1 MSERRFTRATLALLV
16 AAAASTAQAQSFN
29 RIASFPVAQN
39 MTASQDPAG
48 ETSAEIIAASA
59 DGQTLVYSDSPR
71 GGLGFVDI
79 SDTAKPRA
87 AGFVDMGGEPT
98 SVATIANL
106 VLAGVNTSSSFT
118 APSGFL
124 AAVSLQDQTEKG
136 RCDLGGQPDSVAISK
151 DGRFA
156 AVAIENERD
165 EDLGGGAPGQLP
177 AGFLVILPL
186 QDGIPQ
192 CDALRRVEL
201 TGLAEIASE
210 DPEPEFVDFNGRNEV
225 VVTLQENNHLAI
237 VAAETGEIV
246 HHFSAGSVDLA
257 GIDTAKDGQLDFTG
271 SRPGV
276 LREPDAVKW
285 LDDER
290 FVIANEGDYQGGA
303 RGFTIFHRDGRVLFE
318 SGADFEHRIVQAG
331 HYPEKRSGKKGAEP
345 EGVAVGVFGEQ
356 RYIFVLSERA
366 SVIGVYR
373 DTGAAP
379 EFVQLLPSG
388 IAPESAVVIP
398 ARGLLASANEKD
410 LLEDGGARSH
420 VMLYRLGE
428 AAPAYPQLVSGSDA
442 SGMPVGWG
450 ALSGLA
456 ADPGKPG
463 LLYAVNDSFYSQQP
477 TIFTI
482 DASRTPA
489 LITAA
494 TPVTLNGK
502 VAEKLDLEGIVADGQ
517 GGFWLASEGRTDK
530 GIPHAIYHSNAQG
543 EIDRTLNFP
552 PELLQHEKRF
562 GAEGITLIG
571 DRLWIA
577 IQRSWKDD
585 PENTVKL
592 VSYDLKTDQWGAVR
606 YPTETARQGWVG
618 LSEISRAEDGVYIV
632 ERDNQ
637 IGEQAAIKRLYRVAL
652 SELTPAPLGSDLPL
666 VNKQLLRDFIPD
678 LKALNGFVVD
688 KIEGFTVDAAGNGFA
703 VTDNDGVDDSSGETY
718 FFPTGKL

>member
-1 MSERRFTRATLALLV
+1 MSERPFRRATLAMLL

-29 RIASFPVAQN
+29 RIASFPTAHNFSADQDAAQ
-39 MTASQDPAG
+39 

-59 DGQTLVYSDSPR
+59 DGQMLIYSDSPR

-79 SDTAKPRA
+79 RDAAKPRA

-98 SVATIANL
+98 SVATAAGM
-106 VLAGVNTSSSFT
+106 VLAGVNTSPSYT

-124 AAVSLQDQTEKG
+124 AAVSLQDQTEKA
-136 RCDLGGQPDSVAISK
+136 RCDLGGQPDSVAVSR

-165 EDLGGGAPGQLP
+165 EELGDGAPGQLP

-192 CDALRRVEL
+192 CDGLRRVEL
-201 TGLAEIASE
+201 TGLAEVAGE
-210 DPEPEFVDFNGRNEV
+210 DPEPEFVDFNERNEI
-225 VVTLQENNHLAI
+225 VVTLQENNHLVV
-237 VAAETGEIV
+237 VAAESGKIL
-246 HHFSAGSVDLA
+246 HHFSAGRVNLA
-257 GIDTAKDGQLDFTG
+257 GIDIEKDGRLDFSG
-271 SRPGV
+271 SLSDV
-276 LREPDAVKW
+276 AREPDAVKW

-290 FVIANEGDYQGGA
+290 FVIANEGDYQGGS
-303 RGFTIFHRDGRVLFE
+303 RGFTIFHKDGRVLFE
-318 SGADFEHRIVQAG
+318 SDADLEQRIVAAG

-398 ARGLLASANEKD
+398 SRGLLASANEKD
-410 LLEDGGARSH
+410 LIEDGGARAH
-420 VMLYRLGE
+420 VMLYRLQE
-428 AAPAYPQLVSGSDA
+428 AAPAYPQLLAEPDA
-442 SGMPVGWG
+442 KGMPVGWG

-456 ADPGKPG
+456 AAPGKPG
-463 LLYAVNDSFYSQQP
+463 QLYAVNDSFYSQQP
-477 TIFTI
+477 TIFSI
-482 DASRTPA
+482 DANSTPA
-489 LITAA
+489 RITAS
-494 TPVTLNGK
+494 TLVTREGK
-502 VAEKLDLEGIVADGQ
+502 AAQKLDLEGVVADGQ

-530 GIPHAIYHSNAQG
+530 NIPHAVYHTDAQG
-543 EIDRTLNFP
+543 EIDRTLSFP
-552 PELLQHEKRF
+552 PELLQHETRF

-571 DRLWIA
+571 DTLWIA
-577 IQRSWKDD
+577 LQRSWKDD
-585 PENTVKL
+585 PQNTVKL
-592 VSYDLKTDQWGAVR
+592 LSHDLTTGQWGAVR
-606 YPTETARQGWVG
+606 YPTEVATRGWVG
-618 LSEISRAEDGVYIV
+618 LSEISLGADGVYII

-637 IGEQAAIKRLYRVAL
+637 IGEQALIKRLYRVAL
-652 SELTPAPLGSDLPL
+652 DELKPAPLGTELPL
-666 VNKQLLRDFIPD
+666 VSKQLVRDFIPD

-688 KIEGFTVDAAGNGFA
+688 KIEGFTLDAVGNGFA

-718 FFPTGKL
+718 FISTGKL

>member
-1 MSERRFTRATLALLV
+1 MSERPFMRAALALLV

-29 RIASFPVAQN
+29 RIASFAVAQN
-39 MTASQDPAG
+39 LAPSQDETQ

-79 SDTAKPRA
+79 SDAAKPQA
-87 AGFVDMGGEPT
+87 AGFVDTGGEPT
-98 SVATIANL
+98 SVATAGDM
-106 VLAGVNTSSSFT
+106 VLAGVNTSPSFT

-124 AAVSLQDQTEKG
+124 TAVSLQDHTERA
-136 RCDLGGQPDSVAISK
+136 RCDLGGQPDSVAVSK
-151 DGRFA
+151 DGGFA

-165 EDLGGGAPGQLP
+165 EDLGDGAPGQMP
-177 AGFLVILPL
+177 AGYLTILPL

-192 CDALRRVEL
+192 CDAQRRVEL
-201 TGLAEIASE
+201 TGLADIAGD
-210 DPEPEFVDFNGRNEV
+210 DPEPEFVDFNDRNEI
-225 VVTLQENNHLAI
+225 VVTLQENNHLVV
-237 VAAETGEIV
+237 VAAETGEIL
-246 HHFSAGSVDLA
+246 HHFSAGHVSLS
-257 GIDTAKDGQLDFTG
+257 GIDIEKDGQLDFSG
-271 SRPGV
+271 SLSEV
-276 LREPDAVKW
+276 AREPDAVKW

-303 RGFTIFHRDGRVLFE
+303 RGFTIFHKNGRVLFE

-345 EGVAVGVFGEQ
+345 EGVAVGVIGEQ

-388 IAPESAVVIP
+388 IAPESAVLIP
-398 ARGLLASANEKD
+398 SRGLLASANEKD
-410 LLEDGGARSH
+410 LVEDGGARSH
-420 VMLYRLGE
+420 VMLFRLDE
-428 AAPAYPQLVSGSDA
+428 AAPAYPQLVSEPDA
-442 SGMPVGWG
+442 SGLPVGWG

-456 ADPGKPG
+456 ADPATPAR
-463 LLYAVNDSFYSQQP
+463 LYAVNDSFYSQQP
-477 TIFTI
+477 TIFSI
-482 DASRTPA
+482 DASTVPA
-489 LITAA
+489 RITAA
-494 TPVTLNGK
+494 TPVTRDGK
-502 VAEKLDLEGIVADGQ
+502 AAQKLDLEGIVADGQ

-530 GIPHAIYHSNAQG
+530 DIPHALYHTNAQG

-577 IQRSWKDD
+577 IQRPWKDD
-585 PENTVKL
+585 PANTVKL
-592 VSYDLKTDQWGAVR
+592 VSHDLKTGQWGAVR
-606 YPTETARQGWVG
+606 YPIEAASRGWVG
-618 LSEISRAEDGVYIV
+618 LSEISLGADGVYII
-632 ERDNQ
+632 ERDNL
-637 IGEQAAIKRLYRVAL
+637 IGEQAAVKRLYRVAL
-652 SELTPAPLGSDLPL
+652 DELKPAALGAELPL
-666 VNKQLLRDFIPD
+666 VSKQLVRDFIPD
-678 LKALNGFVVD
+678 LQALNGFVVD
-688 KIEGFTVDAAGNGFA
+688 KIEGFTLDAAGNGFA

-718 FFPTGKL
+718 FFPVGKL

>member
-1 MSERRFTRATLALLV
+1 MSQRRFTQATLTLLV

-39 MTASQDPAG
+39 LASKDSSQ

-79 SDTAKPRA
+79 RDAAKPQPS
-87 AGFVDMGGEPT
+87 GFVELGGEPT
-98 SVATIANL
+98 SVATIADL
-106 VLAGVNTSSSFT
+106 VLAGVNTSPSYT

-124 AAVSLQDQTEKG
+124 TAVSLQDLSEKA
-136 RCDLGGQPDSVAISK
+136 RCDLGGQPDSVAVSK

-165 EDLGGGAPGQLP
+165 EDLGDGAPGQLP
-177 AGFLVILPL
+177 AGYLTILPL
-186 QDGIPQ
+186 KDGVPQ
-192 CDALRRVEL
+192 CDAQRKVEL
-201 TGLAEIASE
+201 TGLAEVAGE
-210 DPEPEFVDFNGRNEV
+210 DPEPEFVDFNDRNEI
-225 VVTLQENNHLAI
+225 VVTLQENNHLVI
-237 VAAETGEIV
+237 VAAETGEIL
-246 HHFSAGSVDLA
+246 HHFSAGAVDLD
-257 GIDTAKDGQLDFTG
+257 GIDTARDGQLDFSG
-271 SRPGV
+271 SQSAA

-303 RGFTIFHRDGRVLFE
+303 RGFTIFHKDGRVLFE
-318 SGADFEHRIVQAG
+318 SGADFEQRIVQAG

-345 EGVAVGVFGEQ
+345 EGVAVGVIGDQ

-388 IAPESAVVIP
+388 IAPESAVLIP
-398 ARGLLASANEKD
+398 SRGLLASANEKD
-410 LLEDGGARSH
+410 LVEDGGARSH
-420 VMLYRLGE
+420 VMLFSLGD
-428 AAPAYPQLVSGSDA
+428 AAPAYPQLVSEPAANGL
-442 SGMPVGWG
+442 PIGWG

-456 ADPGKPG
+456 ANPARPGQ
-463 LLYAVNDSFYSQQP
+463 LYAVNDSFYSQQP
-477 TIFTI
+477 TIFSI
-482 DASRTPA
+482 DTSTAPA
-489 LITAA
+489 RITSAMAVTRDGKAA
-494 TPVTLNGK
+494 Q
-502 VAEKLDLEGIVADGQ
+502 KLDLEGIVADGH

-530 GIPHAIYHSNAQG
+530 DIPHAIYHTNALG

-571 DRLWIA
+571 DRLWVA

-592 VSYDLKTDQWGAVR
+592 VSYDLKTQQWGAVR
-606 YPTETARQGWVG
+606 YPIEAVTRGWVG
-618 LSEISRAEDGVYIV
+618 LSEISLGADGVYII

-637 IGEQAAIKRLYRVAL
+637 IGEQAAIKRLYHVAMD
-652 SELTPAPLGSDLPL
+652 ELKPAALGSDLPL
-666 VNKQLLRDFIPD
+666 VNKQLVRDFIPE

-688 KIEGFTVDAAGNGFA
+688 KIEGFTLDAAGNGFA

-718 FFPTGKL
+718 FFATGKL